1 MVAICTV
8 ISRTL
13 YFYKE
18 SFVFQFMRYR
28 KCDDCAQNASL
39 VISSLVVLTVLMNGL
54 SKKQGLE
61 YRDSSIRWT
70 GKLFEKGCIGP
81 ALNILSHYVL
91 ALLTFLSMKL
101 TYIF

>member
-13 YFYKE
+13 YFYKG

-28 KCDDCAQNASL
+28 KCVDCAQNASL

-61 YRDSSIRWT
+61 CRDSSIRWT
-70 GKLFEKGCIGP
+70 DKLFEKGSIGP

>member
-1 MVAICTV
+1 MVTICMV

-18 SFVFQFMRYR
+18 SFVFQFTRYR
-28 KCDDCAQNASL
+28 KCVDCAQNASL

-61 YRDSSIRWT
+61 CRDSSIRWT
-70 GKLFEKGCIGP
+70 DRLFEKGCIGP
-81 ALNILSHYVL
+81 ALNILSHSVL